1 MFYSIASGASVW
13 RGYDYYIN
21 NKVIMHNTI
30 SNTVFSGKVKG
41 NNNNTF
47 DVTID
52 VEHPKKSTCNC
63 PHAEGTR
70 KMCKHKVALFF
81 AVFPKEA
88 EKYYED
94 VVKAQQEEEEYAEE
108 LADRLITYVNKMS
121 KSDLQDELLRLLFD
135 GPEYQYNQ
143 FLYEHNLDEY

>member
-13 RGYDYYIN
+13 RGYDYYKN
-21 NKVIMHNTI
+21 DKVITHT
-30 SNTVFSGKVKG
+30 TVEENIYSGEVKG
-41 NNNNTF
+41 SDNRIY

-52 VEHPKKSTCNC
+52 IEHPKKSTCNC

-81 AVFPKEA
+81 SVFPDEA

-94 VVKAQQEEEEYAEE
+94 VCRAEEEEEAYEAELE
-108 LADRLITYVNKMS
+108 NKIRKCVSKMS
-121 KSDLQDELLRLLFD
+121 KSQLQDELLRILWT
-135 GPEYQYNQ
+135 GPEYQYKR
-143 FLYEHNLDEY
+143 FIYEHDLEE